1 MNVVLLADK
10 KVRKNFEA
18 AVRKKP
24 DITLLGVEMVIRGNT
39 MTRISEHHNPH
50 VLIIYRN
57 VPAKD
62 GLEVNDVISFLRIK
76 KPSMR
81 IVYVYGTITDKTDF
95 AMTAEFLMQNGIND
109 IVANHDIEK
118 ILEVVETPME
128 KNDIMNFIEDLF
140 TEDTSEDIIEVKDE
154 IAEEQKYDD
163 LNIDFPTVTELAHF
177 DINKVMYITSE
188 TKEKNTLTIGV
199 AQLQHHNGCTHT
211 ALEIASMLSRK
222 NSTAVVIADDT
233 TFESLSVFHKINPL
247 AAKNGLNF
255 QGIDVY
261 PYGKYSEISKEY
273 GVVICDFSYLREE
286 QRKSFLNCDVKLM
299 LSSSAAWDISKLI
312 NYIEYGSESHVRD
325 IHFLFPRV
333 SSTKF
338 IKYNKQFL
346 KSGITAYR
354 LHNSPDWTKPNKENI
369 TVYKS
374 ILSVYTTN
382 KRRFQEVDFCR
393 PRKT

>member
-81 IVYVYGTITDKTDF
+81 IVYVYGTIADKTDF

-109 IVANHDIEK
+109 IVADYDIEK
-118 ILEVVETPME
+118 ILETVETPME
-128 KNDIMNFIEDLF
+128 KNDIMNFIEELF
-140 TEDTSEDIIEVKDE
+140 TEDTPEDVIEVKDE

-177 DINKVMYITSE
+177 DINKVMYVTSG
-188 TKEKNTLTIGV
+188 TKEKNTLTIGI

-211 ALEIASMLSRK
+211 ALEIALMLSQK

-255 QGIDVY
+255 HGIDVY
-261 PYGKYSEISKEY
+261 PYSKYSEVSKEY

-286 QRKSFLNCDVKLM
+286 QRKSFSNCDVKLM
-299 LSSSAAWDISKLI
+299 LSSSAEWDISGLL
-312 NYIEYGSESHVRD
+312 NYIEYGLESYVRD

-374 ILSVYTTN
+374 ILSAYTTN
-382 KRRFQEVDFCR
+382 ATPKPKKRLF
-393 PRKT
+393 KIK

>member
-1 MNVVLLADK
+1 
-10 KVRKNFEA
+10 
-18 AVRKKP
+18 
-24 DITLLGVEMVIRGNT
+24 
-39 MTRISEHHNPH
+39 
-50 VLIIYRN
+50 
-57 VPAKD
+57 
-62 GLEVNDVISFLRIK
+62 
-76 KPSMR
+76 MR

-109 IVANHDIEK
+109 IVADYDIEK
-118 ILEVVETPME
+118 VLEAVETPME
-128 KNDIMNFIEDLF
+128 KNDIMEFIEELF
-140 TEDTSEDIIEVKDE
+140 TEDTPEDVIEVKDE

-163 LNIDFPTVTELAHF
+163 LNIDFPTVTELSPF
-177 DINKVMYITSE
+177 DINKVMYVTSE
-188 TKEKNTLTIGV
+188 TKEKNTLTIGI

-211 ALEIASMLSRK
+211 ALEIATLLSRK
-222 NSTAVVIADDT
+222 NSTAVVIADDS

-286 QRKSFLNCDVKLM
+286 QRKAFVNCDVKLM
-299 LSSSAAWDISKLI
+299 LSSSAEWDISKLI
-312 NYIEYGSESHVRD
+312 NYIEYGSELHARD

-338 IKYNKQFL
+338 IKYNKLFL

-354 LHNSPDWTKPNKENI
+354 LHNSPDWTKPHKENI
-369 TVYKS
+369 MVYKS
-374 ILSVYTTN
+374 ILSAYTTN
-382 KRRFQEVDFCR
+382 ATPKPKKRLF
-393 PRKT
+393 KIK

>member
-109 IVANHDIEK
+109 IVADHDIER
-118 ILEVVETPME
+118 ILEAVETPME
-128 KNDIMNFIEDLF
+128 KNDIMEFIEELF
-140 TEDTSEDIIEVKDE
+140 TEDTPEDVMEVSDE
-154 IAEEQKYDD
+154 IVEEQKFEN
-163 LNIDFPTVTELAHF
+163 LHIDFPTVTELAPF
-177 DINKVMYITSE
+177 NIDRVMYITSE
-188 TKEKNTLTIGV
+188 SKEKETIVIGI

-222 NSTAVVIADDT
+222 NSTAVVIADDS

-273 GVVICDFSYLREE
+273 GVVICDFSYLREA
-286 QRKSFLNCDVKLM
+286 QRKAFANCDVKIM
-299 LSSSAAWDISKLI
+299 LSSSAEWDISKFI
-312 NYIEYGSESHVRD
+312 NYIEYGSESHARD

-369 TVYKS
+369 AVYKS
-374 ILSVYTTN
+374 ILNAYTTN
-382 KRRFQEVDFCR
+382 TTPKPKKRLL
-393 PRKT
+393 KIK

>member
-81 IVYVYGTITDKTDF
+81 IVYVYGTIADKTDF

-109 IVANHDIEK
+109 IVADYDIEK
-118 ILEVVETPME
+118 ILETVETPME
-128 KNDIMNFIEDLF
+128 KNDIMNFIEELF
-140 TEDTSEDIIEVKDE
+140 TEDTPEDVIEVKDE

-177 DINKVMYITSE
+177 DINKVMYVTSG
-188 TKEKNTLTIGV
+188 TKEKI
-199 AQLQHHNGCTHT
+199 
-211 ALEIASMLSRK
+211 R
-222 NSTAVVIADDT
+222 
-233 TFESLSVFHKINPL
+233 
-247 AAKNGLNF
+247 
-255 QGIDVY
+255 
-261 PYGKYSEISKEY
+261 
-273 GVVICDFSYLREE
+273 
-286 QRKSFLNCDVKLM
+286 
-299 LSSSAAWDISKLI
+299 
-312 NYIEYGSESHVRD
+312 
-325 IHFLFPRV
+325 
-333 SSTKF
+333 
-338 IKYNKQFL
+338 
-346 KSGITAYR
+346 
-354 LHNSPDWTKPNKENI
+354 
-369 TVYKS
+369 
-374 ILSVYTTN
+374 
-382 KRRFQEVDFCR
+382 
-393 PRKT
+393 

>member
-140 TEDTSEDIIEVKDE
+140 TEDTPEDIIEVKDE

-222 NSTAVVIADDT
+222 NSIAVVIADDT
-233 TFESLSVFHKINPL
+233 TFENLSVFHKINPL
-247 AAKNGLNF
+247 AAKNGLIF
-255 QGIDVY
+255 HGIYVY
-261 PYGKYSEISKEY
+261 PYSKYSEISKEY

-299 LSSSAAWDISKLI
+299 LSSSAEWDISGLL

-374 ILSVYTTN
+374 ILSAYTTN
-382 KRRFQEVDFCR
+382 ATPKPKKRLF
-393 PRKT
+393 KIK

>member
-10 KVRKNFEA
+10 KIRKNFEA

-24 DITLLGVEMVIRGNT
+24 DITLLGVEMIIRGNT

-50 VLIIYRN
+50 ALIIYGN

-62 GLEVNDVISFLRIK
+62 GLVVKDVISFLRIK

-81 IVYVYGTITDKTDF
+81 IVYVYGTIADKTDF

-109 IVANHDIEK
+109 IVADYDIEK
-118 ILEVVETPME
+118 ILETVETPME
-128 KNDIMNFIEDLF
+128 KNDIMNFIEELF
-140 TEDTSEDIIEVKDE
+140 TEDTPEDVIEVKDE

-163 LNIDFPTVTELAHF
+163 LNIDFPTVTELSPF
-177 DINKVMYITSE
+177 EIDKVMYVTSE
-188 TKEKNTLTIGV
+188 TKEKNTLTIGI

-211 ALEIASMLSRK
+211 ALEIATLLSRK
-222 NSTAVVIADDT
+222 NSTAVVIADDS

-286 QRKSFLNCDVKLM
+286 QRKSFINCDVKLM
-299 LSSSAAWDISKLI
+299 LSSSAEWDISGLM
-312 NYIEYGSESHVRD
+312 NYIEYGLESHVRD
-325 IHFLFPRV
+325 IYFLFPRV

-382 KRRFQEVDFCR
+382 TTPKPKKRLF
-393 PRKT
+393 KIK

>member
-109 IVANHDIEK
+109 IVADHDVEK

-128 KNDIMNFIEDLF
+128 KNDIMNFIKDLF
-140 TEDTSEDIIEVKDE
+140 TEDTPEDVIEVKDE

-177 DINKVMYITSE
+177 DINKVMYVTSE
-188 TKEKNTLTIGV
+188 TKEKNTLTIGI

-211 ALEIASMLSRK
+211 ALEIALMLSQK

-255 QGIDVY
+255 HGIDVY
-261 PYGKYSEISKEY
+261 PYSKYSEISKEY

-286 QRKSFLNCDVKLM
+286 QRKSFSNCDVKLM
-299 LSSSAAWDISKLI
+299 LSSSAEWDISKLI

-338 IKYNKQFL
+338 IRYNKQFL

-382 KRRFQEVDFCR
+382 ATPKPKKRLF
-393 PRKT
+393 KIK

>member
-50 VLIIYRN
+50 ILIIYRN

-109 IVANHDIEK
+109 IVADHDIEK
-118 ILEVVETPME
+118 ILGVVETPME
-128 KNDIMNFIEDLF
+128 KNDIMNFIEELF
-140 TEDTSEDIIEVKDE
+140 TEDTPEDVIEVKDE

-177 DINKVMYITSE
+177 DINKVMYVTSE
-188 TKEKNTLTIGV
+188 TKEKNTLTIGI

-299 LSSSAAWDISKLI
+299 LSSSAEWDISKLI

-369 TVYKS
+369 AVYKS
-374 ILSVYTTN
+374 ILNAYTTN
-382 KRRFQEVDFCR
+382 TTPKPKKRLL
-393 PRKT
+393 KIK

>member
-81 IVYVYGTITDKTDF
+81 IVYVYGTIADKTDF

-109 IVANHDIEK
+109 IVADYDIEK
-118 ILEVVETPME
+118 ILETVETPME
-128 KNDIMNFIEDLF
+128 KNDIMNFIEELF
-140 TEDTSEDIIEVKDE
+140 TEDTPEDVIEVKDE

-177 DINKVMYITSE
+177 DINKVMYVTSG
-188 TKEKNTLTIGV
+188 TKEKNTLTIGI

-211 ALEIASMLSRK
+211 ALEIALMLSQK

-255 QGIDVY
+255 HGIDVY
-261 PYGKYSEISKEY
+261 PYSKYSEISKEY

-286 QRKSFLNCDVKLM
+286 QRKSFSNCDVKLM
-299 LSSSAAWDISKLI
+299 LSSSAEWDISGLL
-312 NYIEYGSESHVRD
+312 NYIEYGLESYVRD

-374 ILSVYTTN
+374 ILSAYTTN
-382 KRRFQEVDFCR
+382 ATPKPKKRLF
-393 PRKT
+393 KIK

>member
-50 VLIIYRN
+50 ILIIYRN

-109 IVANHDIEK
+109 IVADHDIEK
-118 ILEVVETPME
+118 ILGVVETPME
-128 KNDIMNFIEDLF
+128 KNDIMNFIEELF
-140 TEDTSEDIIEVKDE
+140 TEDTPEDVIEVKDE

-177 DINKVMYITSE
+177 DINKVMYVTSE
-188 TKEKNTLTIGV
+188 TKEKNTLTIGI

-299 LSSSAAWDISKLI
+299 LSSSAEWDISKLI

-382 KRRFQEVDFCR
+382 ATPKPKKRLF
-393 PRKT
+393 KIK

>member
-10 KVRKNFEA
+10 KVRKTFEA

-81 IVYVYGTITDKTDF
+81 IVYVYGIITDKTDF

-109 IVANHDIEK
+109 IVADYDIEK
-118 ILEVVETPME
+118 ILETVETPME
-128 KNDIMNFIEDLF
+128 KNDIMNFIEELF
-140 TEDTSEDIIEVKDE
+140 TEDTPEDVIEVKDE

-177 DINKVMYITSE
+177 DINKVMYVTSG
-188 TKEKNTLTIGV
+188 TKEKNTLTIGI

-211 ALEIASMLSRK
+211 ALEIALMLSQK

-255 QGIDVY
+255 HGIDVY
-261 PYGKYSEISKEY
+261 PYSKYSEISKEY

-286 QRKSFLNCDVKLM
+286 QRKSFSNCDVKLM
-299 LSSSAAWDISKLI
+299 LSSSAEWDISGLL
-312 NYIEYGSESHVRD
+312 NYIEYGLESYVRD

-374 ILSVYTTN
+374 ILSAYTTN
-382 KRRFQEVDFCR
+382 ATPKPKKRLF
-393 PRKT
+393 KIK

>member
-10 KVRKNFEA
+10 KVRKTFEA

-50 VLIIYRN
+50 VLIIYGN

-62 GLEVNDVISFLRIK
+62 GLVVKDVISFLRIK

-81 IVYVYGTITDKTDF
+81 IVYVYGTIADKTDF

-109 IVANHDIEK
+109 IVADYDIEK
-118 ILEVVETPME
+118 ILETVETPME
-128 KNDIMNFIEDLF
+128 KNDIMNFIEELF
-140 TEDTSEDIIEVKDE
+140 TEDTPEDVIEVKDE

-177 DINKVMYITSE
+177 DINKVMYVTSG
-188 TKEKNTLTIGV
+188 TKEKNTLTIGI

-211 ALEIASMLSRK
+211 ALEIALMLSQK

-255 QGIDVY
+255 HGIDVY
-261 PYGKYSEISKEY
+261 PYSKYSEISKEY

-286 QRKSFLNCDVKLM
+286 QRKSFSNCDVKLM
-299 LSSSAAWDISKLI
+299 LSSSAEWDISGLL
-312 NYIEYGSESHVRD
+312 NYIEYGLESYVRD

-374 ILSVYTTN
+374 ILSAYTTN
-382 KRRFQEVDFCR
+382 ATPKPKKRLF
-393 PRKT
+393 KIK

>member
-50 VLIIYRN
+50 ILIIYRN

-109 IVANHDIEK
+109 IVADHDIEK
-118 ILEVVETPME
+118 ILGVVETPME
-128 KNDIMNFIEDLF
+128 KNDIMNFIEELF
-140 TEDTSEDIIEVKDE
+140 TEDTPEDVIEVKDE

-177 DINKVMYITSE
+177 DINKVMYVTSE
-188 TKEKNTLTIGV
+188 TKEKNTLTIGI

-247 AAKNGLNF
+247 AAKNGLIF
-255 QGIDVY
+255 HGIDVY
-261 PYGKYSEISKEY
+261 PYSKYSEISKEY

-299 LSSSAAWDISKLI
+299 LSSSAEWDISGLI
-312 NYIEYGSESHVRD
+312 NYIEYGSELHARD

-382 KRRFQEVDFCR
+382 TPPKPKKRLF
-393 PRKT
+393 KIK

>member
-109 IVANHDIEK
+109 IVAEK

-128 KNDIMNFIEDLF
+128 KNDIMNFIKDLF
-140 TEDTSEDIIEVKDE
+140 TEDTPEDVIEVKDE

-177 DINKVMYITSE
+177 DINKVMYVTSE
-188 TKEKNTLTIGV
+188 TKEKNTLTIGI

-211 ALEIASMLSRK
+211 ALEIALMLSQK

-255 QGIDVY
+255 HGIDVY
-261 PYGKYSEISKEY
+261 PYSKYSEISKEY

-286 QRKSFLNCDVKLM
+286 QRKSFSNCDVKLM
-299 LSSSAAWDISKLI
+299 LSSSAEWDISKLI

-338 IKYNKQFL
+338 IRYNKQFL

-382 KRRFQEVDFCR
+382 ATPKPKKRLF
-393 PRKT
+393 KIK

>member
-140 TEDTSEDIIEVKDE
+140 TEDTPEDIIEVKDE

-222 NSTAVVIADDT
+222 NSIAVVIADDT
-233 TFESLSVFHKINPL
+233 TFENLSVFHKINPL
-247 AAKNGLNF
+247 AAKNGLIF
-255 QGIDVY
+255 HGIDVY
-261 PYGKYSEISKEY
+261 PYSKYSEISKEY

-299 LSSSAAWDISKLI
+299 LSSSAEWDISGLL

-374 ILSVYTTN
+374 ILSAYTTN
-382 KRRFQEVDFCR
+382 ATPKPKKRLF
-393 PRKT
+393 KIK